1 MLPLTLLLLASPA
14 LASTAP
20 QGTPVPQS
28 WLAPPAIEY
37 STLFEGGRFPCI
49 TTHTDGTLLASWG
62 SSKLE
67 LRRSADGGASWGPV
81 VSIDPAGIQGG
92 GLTVDAGTG
101 DVLAFC
107 EAGHPPSELTVWRSQ
122 DCGETWAESPTRLLP
137 NSLGHVHSMHMNESG
152 ITLRYGEHAGRLVR
166 PTRWYA
172 GDNDRSRWHEH
183 YTGAMY
189 SDDGGHTWQTAEPF
203 PEKGTGEAAIVELSD
218 GTLYYNS
225 RVHWPEAERE
235 TRRRSAISDDGG
247 RTWKDWRVIPELPDG
262 RQDRSYGCMG
272 GLARLPLPD
281 RDLLVFSNLDTPKAV
296 RERLTIWLSMDGG
309 RTWPVKRLLEEGSS
323 AYSSLTVGLP
333 GTPGE
338 GWIHAQYE
346 AGGGCKVARFN
357 LAWLL
362 EESGGLER
370 LESGR

>member
-1 MLPLTLLLLASPA
+1 
-14 LASTAP
+14 
-20 QGTPVPQS
+20 
-28 WLAPPAIEY
+28 
-37 STLFEGGRFPCI
+37 
-49 TTHTDGTLLASWG
+49 
-62 SSKLE
+62 
-67 LRRSADGGASWGPV
+67 
-81 VSIDPAGIQGG
+81 
-92 GLTVDAGTG
+92 
-101 DVLAFC
+101 
-107 EAGHPPSELTVWRSQ
+107 
-122 DCGETWAESPTRLLP
+122 
-137 NSLGHVHSMHMNESG
+137 MNESG
-152 ITLRYGEHAGRLVR
+152 ITLRHGEHAGRLVR